1 MRVLLITPFYRP
13 GIGGS
18 SRLLENIVD
27 AVVAEGG
34 EADVLTFASG
44 STAES
49 DFDSARPYR
58 MHRVPSSGMQG
69 WPSVRMLWTAIRVA
83 RRHRPDLVF
92 CGTVFPSAVLGAVT
106 SLVTRIPLASYCH
119 GEDIAGVV
127 ASPRKAR
134 IARWAITRSA
144 AVFVNSRYTG
154 RVVQQVEPSA
164 NVVLSNP
171 WITTEP
177 FLRQDATGVADLR
190 TRLRLPE
197 DSPIVLTVARL
208 EERKGHDTVI
218 RALPAVLERHPTT
231 HYLIIG
237 SGDTAR
243 LDALAGELGVAEH
256 VSIVAGIAEA
266 DLPLAYQLA
275 DVHIML
281 SRRDRQHDQVE
292 GFGMVYLEASAS
304 GTPSI
309 SGDEGGCPDAVE
321 DHVTGLIVP
330 VESAE
335 AAADALCTLLD
346 DSRLAGT
353 FGAQGRARVLARFDA
368 TVRLPEQVAALEAL
382 SLAPTRQL
390 TSTGSGRS

>member
-1 MRVLLITPFYRP
+1 MRILLITPFYSP

-27 AVVAEGG
+27 ATVAEGG

-44 STAES
+44 SEAEAR
-49 DFDSARPYR
+49 FDSSRTYA
-58 MHRVPSSGMQG
+58 MHRVPSSGVQG
-69 WPSVRMLWTAIRVA
+69 WPSVRLLWTAIRLA

-92 CGTVFPSAVLGAVT
+92 CGTLYPSAVLGAVT
-106 SLVTRIPLASYCH
+106 SMVSRIPLASYCH
-119 GEDIAGVV
+119 GEDIAGVA

-171 WITTEP
+171 WIATEP
-177 FLRQDATGVADLR
+177 FLQTNPAGVADLR
-190 TRLRLPE
+190 TRLGLPA
-197 DSPIVLTVARL
+197 DRSIVLTVARL

-218 RALPAVLERHPTT
+218 RALPAVLERHPAT
-231 HYLIIG
+231 HYLVIG
-237 SGDTAR
+237 GGDTAR
-243 LDALAGELGVAEH
+243 LDALAAELGVADH
-256 VSIVAGIAEA
+256 VSIVAGIAET

-281 SRRDRQHDQVE
+281 SRRDRHHDQVE
-292 GFGMVYLEASAS
+292 GFGMVYLEAAVS

-309 SGDEGGCPDAVE
+309 AGDEGGCPDAVE

-330 VESAE
+330 VESPE
-335 AAADALCTLLD
+335 AAADALCTLLG
-346 DSRLAGT
+346 DSRLAAELGRH
-353 FGAQGRARVLARFDA
+353 GRARVLSRFDA
-368 TVRLPEQVAALEAL
+368 SVRLPEQVAALAAL
-382 SLAPTRQL
+382 SLAPARQL
-390 TSTGSGRS
+390 TSTASGRA